1 MRSPRLGLC
10 SVFFQKMVRIS
21 KYHGVATSTMFSN
34 LTNEYFLLHDAR
46 CMGDGDNYSGPQ
58 CIDAILISEFL
69 LHDQFHLK
77 RGCEISY
84 LHVSCN

>member
-1 MRSPRLGLC
+1 MRSPRLGLHD
-10 SVFFQKMVRIS
+10 VFFRKMVRMS

-34 LTNEYFLLHDAR
+34 LTMSIMLHGAR
-46 CMGDGDNYSGPQ
+46 CIGDGYNYSGPQ
-58 CIDAILISEFL
+58 CMCAILVFGFL

-77 RGCEISY
+77 RGCEILY